1 MATRNSNGKLK
12 SNLLRLLVVILMIC
26 LSAFTFVACNNPV
39 DDDETD
45 YPITESDAGIISNA
59 SFEYGSA
66 DLELKDFPQS
76 APKNW
81 SIIGDNSSRASAV
94 TSGIVNVTAD
104 GWDSLLNK
112 LYDDDDFLNYCT
124 KKFDINLEQIKTE
137 NNNDATKV
145 KEAVVEILKTKF
157 ASPSTHDANAGDKVL
172 MINNYLESARF
183 GLGTAQKATSSSTVT
198 IEKATNAKITVWVKT
213 QNLVGIGNY
222 GANIRI
228 NTSVNSTTTNVFAIY
243 GIRDTEWTQYTFYVR
258 GDAHYSSTITLVLG
272 LGFGNT
278 KGTDF
283 VENYTEGT
291 AYFDDISYETVATVP
306 SSTQYS
312 INLNDSG
319 DVYVPSS
326 VENPVFS
333 LRVNDSITSKTNIN
347 LSDSTIVTHDFH
359 KSNIKQGNEY
369 LTSKTILGAENST
382 VGEVSLTSNQIYV
395 KNLVNASYAVDI
407 ASPDF
412 AVAPES
418 YAYLTFKVTNEL
430 GRLDKHGVTVYVY
443 DYNGNEETI
452 TSIGRAIYSDGKSSQ
467 FNIVIKNNFPE
478 LDAEGNY
485 PTLRYFK
492 LKIVIGATDI
502 TSASTAADFSNGGA
516 RISDMSI
523 HYGKT
528 YQYERTDYTSDSYV
542 TTTNELED
550 YGTYKFVSSACT
562 DDTVSLYA
570 GNSADFTA
578 SASTTYSINSAPSD
592 IGTITSR
599 PAIVNGYEGISSDHV
614 YITNES
620 TNADINTNANA
631 GVINTKY
638 LNNYSL
644 AGIKEALNHTGKN
657 DIQPLMIYNATAS
670 SYGYVGKNLSIAQS
684 AYALISLKI
693 RVVGDAKAS
702 IYLVDVSSTAKDV
715 MSINFKNNTTGYNY
729 ITDGV
734 EHSYDLAFE
743 NITADMMETTGASKG
758 WLTLTFYVGAGNTA
772 KNFRLEMWNGS
783 RTGDINSQGFVFIND
798 ITITTTDAFK
808 EPTDWL
814 NLDNSVLSS
823 IDRDNAVLY
832 RRPLDQTEI
841 KFNND
846 PANADKLVSYSAK
859 YVWAKSDSI
868 IYAIYNTIDPVP
880 VDPYETDDDS
890 TDDGADTGCTA
901 QTDPSTFWL
910 SFSSIV
916 LVVAIVFAL
925 IMLIVKRVLNKRKK
939 APKAKSAYNVSSRQT
954 KPAKEKA
961 EKVKKDMSYDE
972 YEDEKIEEP
981 VEEVEQTPETN
992 EPASINPEE
1001 QTIEEFVYGDVQ
1013 DFGDYEDNSDK
1024 DN

>member
-26 LSAFTFVACNNPV
+26 LSAFTFIACNNPV
-39 DDDETD
+39 DDDEPD
-45 YPITESDAGIISNA
+45 YPITESDVGTISNA

-66 DLELKDFPQS
+66 DLELKDFPQ
-76 APKNW
+76 ATPKNW

-112 LYDDDDFLNYCT
+112 LYDDDDFLNYCVQ
-124 KKFDINLEQIKTE
+124 KFDINLEQIKTDNE
-137 NNNDATKV
+137 NDTAKV
-145 KEAVVEILKTKF
+145 KEAVIEILKTKF
-157 ASPSTHDANAGDKVL
+157 VSPATHDADAGDKVL

-183 GLGTAQKATSSSTVT
+183 GMGTAQKATSSSTVT
-198 IEKATNAKITVWVKT
+198 IEKATNAKITVWVRT

-228 NTSVNSTTTNVFAIY
+228 NTSVNSTTTNVFAIC

-272 LGFGNT
+272 LGFGST

-291 AYFDDISYETVATVP
+291 AYFDDITYETVASVP

-312 INLNDSG
+312 INLNNSDA
-319 DVYVPSS
+319 VYVPASTS
-326 VENPVFS
+326 EPIFS
-333 LRVNDSITSKTNIN
+333 LRVNDSIENKTNID
-347 LSDSTIVTHDFH
+347 LSDASIVTHGFH

-369 LTSKTILGAENST
+369 LTSQTILGAGNST
-382 VGEVSLTSNQIYV
+382 VGNVSLTANQIYV
-395 KNLVNASYAVDI
+395 KDLVNASYAVDI
-407 ASPDF
+407 KSPDF
-412 AVAPES
+412 KVAPES

-443 DYNGNEETI
+443 DYNDNEETI

-478 LDAEGNY
+478 IDPEGNY
-485 PTLRYFK
+485 PALRYFK
-492 LKIVIGATDI
+492 IKVVIGATDI

-516 RISDMSI
+516 RISEMSI

-542 TTTNELED
+542 VGTTELKD
-550 YGTYKFVSSACT
+550 YGTYKFVSSACK
-562 DDTVSLYA
+562 DDTVSLFA
-570 GNSADFTA
+570 GNSADFA
-578 SASTTYSINSAPSD
+578 PSASTTYSITSAPSD
-592 IGTITSR
+592 IGAITSR
-599 PAIVNGYEGISSDHV
+599 PAIVKGYEGISSDHV

-620 TNADINTNANA
+620 TNANINTNANA

-657 DIQPLMIYNATAS
+657 DIQPLMIYNESLS

-684 AYALISLKI
+684 AYALVSLKI

-702 IYLVDVSSTAKDV
+702 IYLVDVASAAKDV
-715 MSINFKNNTTGYNY
+715 MSISFKNNTNGYNY
-729 ITDGV
+729 ITDGA
-734 EHSYDLAFE
+734 EHNYNLAFE
-743 NITADMMETTGASKG
+743 NITADMMKTSGADKG

-783 RTGDINSQGFVFIND
+783 RTGDTNSQGFVFIND
-798 ITITTTDAFK
+798 ITVTTTNAFK
-808 EPTDWL
+808 EPADWSS
-814 NLDNSVLSS
+814 LDNSVLSS

-859 YVWAKSDSI
+859 YIWAKSDSI

-880 VDPYETDDDS
+880 VDPYDTESDDTDDV
-890 TDDGADTGCTA
+890 GAGCTA

-916 LVVAIVFAL
+916 LVVALVFAL
-925 IMLIVKRVLNKRKK
+925 IMLIVKRTLSKRKK
-939 APKAKSAYNVSSRQT
+939 APKAQSAYKVSSRQP

-981 VEEVEQTPETN
+981 AVEEVEQTTEAEEQP
-992 EPASINPEE
+992 SINPEE
-1001 QTIEEFVYGDVQ
+1001 QTIEEFIYGDVQ